1 MVMVG
6 KIMDI
11 ISVIVPVYNVEN
23 YIDECVNSLINQTY
37 VDIEIILVDDG
48 STDNSGIL
56 CDNFAKIDSR
66 IKSLHKSNGG
76 LSDARNYGINH
87 SSGKYIM
94 FVDSDDVV
102 DKNIVYELHE
112 HLKYNL
118 DSDLVVSQLT
128 HFYDGKD
135 PNYFH
140 SLNTK
145 LMTNEEAIEDFL
157 YQKVIQ
163 TSACGKLYKKDILTD
178 IRFVKDQRFEDNEFV
193 FKILL
198 NSNNIIFS
206 ESKLYAYRHRE
217 NSITTTKF
225 DEKEFDIIM
234 IGKKILEYS
243 ESLNEQIRL
252 AAKTYQ
258 CTNCLRL
265 YLTAT
270 DDYINDYR
278 FVYCK
283 NYIKD
288 CFSEIFLRSKARKKM
303 KICLFLWKIN
313 TPRKLLVLIRRKNS
327 RWK

>member
-157 YQKVIQ
+157 YQKVIP

>member
-6 KIMDI
+6 KIMDL

-157 YQKVIQ
+157 YQKVIP

>member
-1 MVMVG
+1 
-6 KIMDI
+6 MDL

-112 HLKYNL
+112 YLKYNL

-157 YQKVIQ
+157 YQKVIP